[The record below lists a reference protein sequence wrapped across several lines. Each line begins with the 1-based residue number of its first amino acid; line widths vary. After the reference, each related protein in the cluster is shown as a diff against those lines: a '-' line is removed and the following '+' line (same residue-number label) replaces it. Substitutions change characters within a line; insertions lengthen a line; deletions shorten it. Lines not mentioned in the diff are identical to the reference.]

1 MKPTR
6 LLTWI
11 WIALLAMPLLCAC
24 SKDSDPEADDEELD
38 TTPTGVELPVTDE
51 MKTTIFYPATVIGG
65 NFNEIGMAIE
75 RRLEQKT
82 TLDDASLKIVFMDN
96 ATASNLDKETY
107 AKIKKVYDAG
117 GAVIVTDPT
126 KALIQKLGKEIGDI
140 PSDADDDPDNSDKP
154 YGDIFACTKI
164 GGELHLD
171 DLFSTDEQDAIETDA
186 EGNTTE
192 SKEAGNITKQT
203 EYHYGLY
210 ADAVS
215 TWIMQNITSMS
226 MGGGSSDIHSLATAQ
241 TQTYLYYPTYY
252 DDPMS
257 KDKSALYQVTYYV
270 YCVYSFDQDMDYY
283 MVHQE
288 IIGNNETMMQS
299 SKWKEGKW
307 QCYGFYL
314 GKVESTHDIL
324 KPNRSKFTP
333 SEVYVHDPT
342 PATSQDSYSVSSGYS
357 VSWGGNI
364 GLSTSGPDAGLNTGG
379 SISESYTM
387 NIPDVS
393 IENKSLN
400 PSGSGQTHWIYNV
413 ANAKVTSNGF
423 KGKLGESPLVSRK
436 TITLHNCWYW
446 TVKNPKQYSGRFI
459 VEFKNKIMFSKTRLK
474 NNTFSYEYET
484 YRRGYTYSN
493 SFMLNPP
500 NRTRTQ
506 Q

>member
-1 MKPTR
+1 
-6 LLTWI
+6 
-11 WIALLAMPLLCAC
+11 
-24 SKDSDPEADDEELD
+24 
-38 TTPTGVELPVTDE
+38 
-51 MKTTIFYPATVIGG
+51 
-65 NFNEIGMAIE
+65 
-75 RRLEQKT
+75 
-82 TLDDASLKIVFMDN
+82 
-96 ATASNLDKETY
+96 
-107 AKIKKVYDAG
+107 
-117 GAVIVTDPT
+117 
-126 KALIQKLGKEIGDI
+126 
-140 PSDADDDPDNSDKP
+140 
-154 YGDIFACTKI
+154 
-164 GGELHLD
+164 
-171 DLFSTDEQDAIETDA
+171 
-186 EGNTTE
+186 
-192 SKEAGNITKQT
+192 
-203 EYHYGLY
+203 
-210 ADAVS
+210 
-215 TWIMQNITSMS
+215 